1 MPNKLF
7 YRAGVLMMVC
17 AAIMVAGCGGGGK
30 KKKNR
35 LEGERIPIL
44 TFEQQLTP
52 DPRVEDMQVVLPDP
66 VTNAS
71 WPQAGGLPG
80 HAMQHL
86 ALSDNP
92 KRIWRV
98 SIGSGTGGRKQLT
111 SKPVVADGMVFA
123 MDVNAN
129 VTALNATT
137 GRQLWRRKLEMKGR
151 ASANSFGGGIAY
163 AGGRIFATTGYGFI
177 AALDAAT
184 GQELWRTDIRTPMRG
199 APAAVDGR
207 VYATTFD
214 NQLFAFSADTGEELW
229 SHAGIIEAAGI
240 MGAST
245 PAVVGGNVIAAFS
258 SGEIFALRAENG
270 QVAWNDSVTRT
281 GLLTP
286 LASIS
291 DVDAPPVIDRGVV
304 YATSHGGRTVAID
317 LRTGER
323 MWEKN
328 VGSLY
333 TPWVAGEFMYI
344 VSTESEVVCL
354 TRRDGRVRWVTPLQR
369 FKDVEDRKG
378 LLTWAGPVLAGD
390 RLIITSSHG
399 FAISVSPYTGEILS
413 GMKLSDKTYL
423 PPVVADGTLYILSED
438 GDLLAMR

>member
-1 MPNKLF
+1 MLNRMRTGYGF
-7 YRAGVLMMVC
+7 LMVGAVALSL
-17 AAIMVAGCGGGGK
+17 AACGGGK
-30 KKKNR
+30 KKSER
-35 LEGERIPIL
+35 LQGERIPVL
-44 TFEQQLTP
+44 TFEQRVSP
-52 DPRVEDMQVVLPDP
+52 DPRVEDVQVALPDP
-66 VTNAS
+66 VTNVS
-71 WPQAGGLPG
+71 WPQAGGLPA

-86 ALSDNP
+86 ALAANP
-92 KRIWRV
+92 KRLWRADV
-98 SIGSGTGGRKQLT
+98 GSGTSGRKQLT
-111 SKPVVADGMVFA
+111 ARPIIADGTVFV
-123 MDVNAN
+123 MDTDAV
-129 VTALNATT
+129 VTALDVAS
-137 GRQLWRRKLEMKGR
+137 GRQQWRSKLEMKGR
-151 ASANSFGGGIAY
+151 SSANSFGGGIAY
-163 AGGRIFATTGYGFI
+163 SGGKIFVTTGYGFI
-177 AALDAAT
+177 AALDAAS
-184 GQELWRTDIRTPMRG
+184 GREAWRTDIRTPMRG
-199 APAAVDGR
+199 GPAVADGR

-214 NQLFAFSADTGEELW
+214 NQLYAFSADTGDELW
-229 SHAGIIEAAGI
+229 NHAGIIETAGI
-240 MGAST
+240 LGGAT
-245 PAVVGGNVIAAFS
+245 PAVVSGNVIAAFS

-291 DVDAPPVIDRGVV
+291 DVDAPPVVDRGIV

-323 MWEKN
+323 VWEKN

-333 TPWVAGEFMYI
+333 SPWIAGEFIYI

-399 FAISVSPYTGEILS
+399 YAISVSPYTGEILS

-423 PPVVADGTLYILSED
+423 APVVADGVLYILSED
-438 GDLLAMR
+438 GELLAMR